1 MPTELSSPPCSDDLG
16 EGGDRSIVGS
26 MRDARRARAA
36 TVTVAAF
43 LSGAV
48 LLGVEIAASRVLA
61 PFFGN
66 SLYVWGALIGV
77 VLGGL
82 SIGYWAGGA
91 LADRY
96 PQPALLVGAITL
108 GAAGVLAVPYLDGPV
123 LEAVVDWDPG
133 PRADPLLASILLFG
147 APSIVLA
154 AVTPIAVRLRAR
166 ELARVG
172 RTAGRLF
179 SISTVGSIAGTF
191 ATAFWLVPELGTDQV
206 LGVAAATLFVA
217 ATIVAVVDRMVVG
230 TIVAVGAAVAASFAA
245 ASLAPDRG
253 GTLSRAA
260 ARNWSPVYRLHIDP
274 STAPELQYVGAK
286 VIFKQDTRYH
296 QLAVVEEGGRRTL
309 RFGGSYQSEMF
320 VDAPYRTAFE
330 YTDYFFLG
338 PAYDPTARSVLFL
351 GLGGGSAPKRF
362 LRDFPELRLQAVELD
377 PVVLDVARR
386 LFAVPKRLPVS
397 IDDARRWLA
406 RHDGRWDVIAI
417 DTFYADGVP
426 FHLTT
431 REFLEL
437 VRDRL
442 APGGVVVTNV
452 IGAVKGPSSKLFRS
466 LYRTY
471 RAVFP
476 TVAVHP
482 VGGSGEAY
490 GNLMIVAT
498 ESAAPAKS
506 LLRERWRSLRSAH
519 PGAPGLD
526 DAIRFRWDA
535 LIPTRD
541 VPTLTDA
548 YAPVDAL
555 LEVH

>member
-1 MPTELSSPPCSDDLG
+1 MTSPAAKG
-16 EGGDRSIVGS
+16 AVVGS
-26 MRDARRARAA
+26 TIRDEMRARAA
-36 TVTVAAF
+36 TITAAAF
-43 LSGAV
+43 LAGAV

-77 VLGGL
+77 VLAGL
-82 SIGYWAGGA
+82 SIGYWVGGA

-96 PQPALLVGAITL
+96 PHPAVLVAAIML

-154 AVTPIAVRLRAR
+154 TVTPIAVRLRAR

-206 LGVAAATLFVA
+206 LGVAAATLFA
-217 ATIVAVVDRMVVG
+217 AAAIVAVVDRMVVG
-230 TIVAVGAAVAASFAA
+230 TVVAVGAAVAASFAA
-245 ASLAPDRG
+245 ASLAPDTG
-253 GTLSRAA
+253 GTLSVAA
-260 ARNWSPVYRLHIDP
+260 ARNWSPVYRLHTDP
-274 STAPELQYVGAK
+274 SKAPELPYVGAK
-286 VIFKQDTRYH
+286 VFFKKDTLYH
-296 QLAVVEEGGRRTL
+296 QLAVVQEGGRRTL

-320 VDAPYRTAFE
+320 VNAPYRTAFE

-338 PAYDPTARSVLFL
+338 LAYDPTARSVLFV

-362 LRDFPELRLQAVELD
+362 LRDFPELRLHAVELD
-377 PVVLDVARR
+377 PVVVDVAHRF
-386 LFAVPKRLPVS
+386 FAVPERLPVS
-397 IDDARRWLA
+397 VDDGRRWLD

-417 DTFYADGVP
+417 DTFYDDGVP

-442 APGGVVVTNV
+442 APGGVVVTNI
-452 IGAVKGPSSKLFRS
+452 IGAVKGSSSKLFRS

-471 RAVFP
+471 RTVFP

-482 VGGSGEAY
+482 VGGSAEAY
-490 GNLMIVAT
+490 TNVMIVAT
-498 ESAAPAKS
+498 EGAAPAKAF
-506 LLRERWRSLRSAH
+506 LRERWRSIRADH
-519 PGAPGLD
+519 PGAPSLGN
-526 DAIRFRWDA
+526 AIRFRWDA

>member
-1 MPTELSSPPCSDDLG
+1 M
-16 EGGDRSIVGS
+16 
-26 MRDARRARAA
+26 RARAA
-36 TVTVAAF
+36 TITVAAF
-43 LSGAV
+43 LAGAV

-96 PQPALLVGAITL
+96 PRPELLVAAIVL
-108 GAAGVLAVPYLDGPV
+108 GAAGVLAIPYLDGPV

-154 AVTPIAVRLRAR
+154 SVTPIAVRLRAL
-166 ELARVG
+166 ELSRLG

-179 SISTVGSIAGTF
+179 SISTIGSIVGTF

-206 LGVAAATLFVA
+206 LGVGAATLFVA
-217 ATIVAVVDRMVVG
+217 GAIVAVADRMVVG
-230 TIVAVGAAVAASFAA
+230 TLVAVAAAVAASFAA
-245 ASLAPDRG
+245 ASLAPETG

-260 ARNWSPVYRLHIDP
+260 ARNWSPVYRLHSDP
-274 STAPELQYVGAK
+274 SQAPNLPYVGAK
-286 VIFKQDTRYH
+286 VLYKKDTRYH
-296 QLAVVEEGGRRTL
+296 QLAVVESAGRRTL

-320 VDAPYRTAFE
+320 VGAPYKTAFE
-330 YTDYFFLG
+330 YTDYFFLA
-338 PAYDPTARSVLFL
+338 PAYKPDAKSVLFI

-362 LRDFPELRLQAVELD
+362 LRDFPELRLQVVELD
-377 PVVLDVARR
+377 PVVEDVARR
-386 LFAVPKRLPVS
+386 FFAVPQRLPVS
-397 IDDARRWLA
+397 VDDGRRYLD
-406 RHDGRWDVIAI
+406 RHDERWDVIAI
-417 DTFYADGVP
+417 DTFYDDGVP

-437 VRDRL
+437 VRERL
-442 APGGVVVTNV
+442 NPGGVVVTNI
-452 IGAVKGPSSKLFRS
+452 IGAVKGTSSKLFRS

-471 RAVFP
+471 RTVFP

-482 VGGSGEAY
+482 VGGNGDSY
-490 GNLMIVAT
+490 GNVMVVAT
-498 ESAAPAKS
+498 ESAEPTKAH
-506 LLRERWRSLRSAH
+506 LRERWRELKAAH
-519 PGAPGLD
+519 PRAPALD
-526 DAIRFRWDA
+526 AAIGFRWDA

-548 YAPVDAL
+548 FAPVDAL

>member
-1 MPTELSSPPCSDDLG
+1 MQ
-16 EGGDRSIVGS
+16 
-26 MRDARRARAA
+26 ARAA
-36 TVTVAAF
+36 TITVAAF
-43 LSGAV
+43 LAGAV
-48 LLGVEIAASRVLA
+48 LLAVEIAASRVLA

-96 PQPALLVGAITL
+96 PRPELLVTAILL
-108 GAAGVLAVPYLDGPV
+108 GAAGVLAVPYIDGPV
-123 LEAVVDWDPG
+123 LEAVVGWDPG

-166 ELARVG
+166 ELTRLG

-179 SISTVGSIAGTF
+179 SISTVGSIVGTF

-206 LGVAAATLFVA
+206 FGVAAATLFVA
-217 ATIVAVVDRMVVG
+217 AAIIAIVERMVAG

-245 ASLAPDRG
+245 VSLEPDTG
-253 GTLSRAA
+253 GTLSSAA
-260 ARNWSPVYRLHIDP
+260 ARNWSPVYRLHRDP
-274 STAPELQYVGAK
+274 SAAPDVPYVGAK
-286 VIFKQDTRYH
+286 VLFEKDTRYH
-296 QLAVVEEGGRRTL
+296 QLAVVEQADRRTL

-320 VDAPYRTAFE
+320 IDDPNLTAFE

-338 PAYDPTARSVLFL
+338 PAYNPAAKSVLFI

-362 LRDFPELRLQAVELD
+362 MGDFPELRVHAVELD
-377 PVVLDVARR
+377 PVVADVAHRF
-386 LFAVPKRLPVS
+386 FAVPKRLPVS
-397 IDDARRWLA
+397 IDDGRRYLD
-406 RHDGRWDVIAI
+406 RHDGRWDIIAI
-417 DTFYADGVP
+417 DTFYDDGVP

-437 VRDRL
+437 ARDRL
-442 APGGVVVTNV
+442 TPGGVVVTNV

-471 RAVFP
+471 RTVFP

-482 VGGSGEAY
+482 VGGNAEAY
-490 GNLMIVAT
+490 ANVMVVAT
-498 ESAAPAKS
+498 ESAVPAKPYLRDRWHS
-506 LLRERWRSLRSAH
+506 LLTRHRR
-519 PGAPGLD
+519 APDLD

-555 LEVH
+555 LAFH

>member
-1 MPTELSSPPCSDDLG
+1 M
-16 EGGDRSIVGS
+16 
-26 MRDARRARAA
+26 RARAVA
-36 TVTVAAF
+36 ITVAAF
-43 LSGAV
+43 LAGAV

-91 LADRY
+91 LADRH
-96 PQPALLVGAITL
+96 PRTELLVAAVLL
-108 GAAGVLAVPYLDGPV
+108 GAAGVLAIPFLDGPV

-133 PRADPLLASILLFG
+133 PRADPVLAAVLLFG

-166 ELARVG
+166 DLTRLG

-179 SISTVGSIAGTF
+179 SISTIGSIAGTF

-206 LGVAAATLFVA
+206 LAVGAAALFVA
-217 ATIVAVVDRMVVG
+217 GAIVAVADRLLVG
-230 TIVAVGAAVAASFAA
+230 SIVAVGAAVAASLAA
-245 ASLAPDRG
+245 VSLAPETG
-253 GTLSRAA
+253 GTLSKAA
-260 ARNWSPVYRLHIDP
+260 ARNWSPIYRLHEDP
-274 STAPELQYVGAK
+274 RALPELPYVGAK
-286 VIFKQDTRYH
+286 VLFKKDTRYH
-296 QLAVVEEGGRRTL
+296 QLAVVEESGRRTL
-309 RFGGSYQSEMF
+309 RFGGSFQSEMF
-320 VDAPYRTAFE
+320 VGAPYRTAFE

-338 PAYDPTARSVLFL
+338 PAYNPRARSTLFI

-362 LRDFPELRLQAVELD
+362 MRDFPELRLRVVELD
-377 PVVLDVARR
+377 SVVVDVAHRF
-386 LFAVPKRLPVS
+386 FAVPGTLPVTV
-397 IDDARRWLA
+397 DDGRRYLGA
-406 RHDGRWDVIAI
+406 NDARWDVIAI
-417 DTFYADGVP
+417 DTFYDDGVP

-431 REFLEL
+431 GEFLEL
-437 VRDRL
+437 VRSRL
-442 APGGVVVTNV
+442 TPGGVVVTNI

-466 LYRTY
+466 MYRTY
-471 RAVFP
+471 RSVFP

-482 VGGSGEAY
+482 VGGGEGY
-490 GNLMIVAT
+490 GNIMLVAT
-498 ESAAPAKS
+498 EGAVPTRSF
-506 LLRERWRSLRSAH
+506 LLDRWRELRASH
-519 PGAPGLD
+519 PGAPRLN
-526 DAIRFRWDA
+526 DAISLRWDA

>member
-1 MPTELSSPPCSDDLG
+1 MQ
-16 EGGDRSIVGS
+16 
-26 MRDARRARAA
+26 ARAA
-36 TVTVAAF
+36 TITVAAF
-43 LSGAV
+43 LAGAV

-82 SIGYWAGGA
+82 AIGYWAGGA

-96 PQPALLVGAITL
+96 PRAELLVAAVLL
-108 GAAGVLAVPYLDGPV
+108 GAAGVLAIPYLDGPV
-123 LEAVVDWDPG
+123 LEAVVRWDPG
-133 PRADPLLASILLFG
+133 PRADPLLASILLFLV
-147 APSIVLA
+147 PSVVLA

-166 ELARVG
+166 ELTSLG

-179 SISTVGSIAGTF
+179 SISTVGSIVGTF

-206 LGVAAATLFVA
+206 LGVAATTLFVA
-217 ATIVAVVDRMVVG
+217 AAIVAVAARMAVG
-230 TIVAVGAAVAASFAA
+230 ALVAAGAAVAASFAA
-245 ASLAPDRG
+245 VSLAPDTG

-260 ARNWSPVYRLHIDP
+260 ARNWSPVYRLHTDP
-274 STAPELQYVGAK
+274 SAAPELPYVGAK
-286 VIFKQDTRYH
+286 VLYKKDTRYH
-296 QLAVVEEGGRRTL
+296 QLAVVEERGRRTL
-309 RFGGSYQSEMF
+309 RFGGSFQSEMF
-320 VDAPYRTAFE
+320 VRAPYRTAFE

-338 PAYDPTARSVLFL
+338 PAYNPAAKSVLFI

-362 LRDFPELRLQAVELD
+362 LRDFPEVRLQAVELD
-377 PVVLDVARR
+377 PVVADVARR
-386 LFAVPKRLPVS
+386 FFAVPGRLPVS
-397 IDDARRWLA
+397 VDDGRRYLD
-406 RHDGRWDVIAI
+406 RHGERWDVIAI
-417 DTFYADGVP
+417 DTFYDDGVP

-431 REFLEL
+431 QEFLEL
-437 VRDRL
+437 VRAHL
-442 APGGVVVTNV
+442 NPGGVVVTNA

-471 RAVFP
+471 RTVFP

-482 VGGSGEAY
+482 VGGAGEAY
-490 GNLMIVAT
+490 GNVMLVAT
-498 ESAAPAKS
+498 ESAAPAKPF
-506 LLRERWRSLRSAH
+506 LQDRWRSVRGTH
-519 PGAPGLD
+519 PGAPSLR